1 MHTDELPLVLFTILA
16 QLAVGSFVVLGV
28 IHLIARLRG
37 VPDEQ
42 VDRLS
47 DPALYV
53 IGPVMV
59 LGLAA
64 SMLHL
69 GNPINALNSVRH
81 IDSSWLSRE
90 ILMGSAFAGL
100 GAAFAATQWFRW
112 LTPALRQLLAALT
125 SLVGLGLVFSMS
137 MVYMLPTVPAW
148 DSWTTPVSFFT
159 TTFLLGALNIGA
171 AFVGVLAWRHRRGT
185 ETDAAADAA
194 SAKLVSV
201 TLRGVSAA
209 AIVLVGV
216 EFVVLP
222 LHAMDLATAGGASAT
237 SAEAIMAGGGAPFAI
252 RLALVFLGAGLL
264 GLLLQKVAQAGR
276 ERLMFW
282 TATAAFTLVI
292 ASETIGRVLF
302 YDGMVRVGM

>member
-28 IHLIARLRG
+28 IHLVARLRG
-37 VPDEQ
+37 IPDEQ
-42 VDRLS
+42 VDKLS

-69 GNPINALNSVRH
+69 GNPINALNAVRN

-90 ILMGSAFAGL
+90 ILLGSAFAAL
-100 GAAFAATQWFRW
+100 GAAFAATQWFGW
-112 LTPALRQLLAALT
+112 LTPRLRQLLAGLT
-125 SLVGLGLVFSMS
+125 ALVGLGLVFAMS

-148 DSWTTPVSFFT
+148 DTWATPVSFFT
-159 TTFLLGALNIGA
+159 TTFLLGTLNIGA
-171 AFVGVLAWRHRRGT
+171 AFVGVLAWRRRRGI
-185 ETDAAADAA
+185 ETDEGVAG
-194 SAKLVSV
+194 LVPA
-201 TLRGVSAA
+201 TLRGVAAA

-222 LHAMDLATAGGASAT
+222 THAMELATAGGASAT
-237 SAEAIMAGGGAPFAI
+237 SADAIMAGGGAVFAI

-264 GLLLQKVAQAGR
+264 GLLLHRVAQVGR
-276 ERLMFW
+276 ERLML
-282 TATAAFTLVI
+282 TTVTVAFALVLT
-292 ASETIGRVLF
+292 SETIGRVLF
-302 YDGMVRVGM
+302 YDGMVRIGM